1 MCPPPVGIMVRSEP
15 RTAGGRQEDDEAD
28 LVRRAQAGDSR
39 AVDLLARRYLQ
50 KVYAIAY
57 RLSGFDAEEAR
68 DNAQEALLQ
77 AFRNIKRFEGRSRFS
92 TWIYRVAVNSCQDA
106 RRRRLRWRRL
116 LVPWQAERGDAA
128 PAPPSADADAEGVEG
143 SALAGLRGE
152 ELRRQVRKVLEGLSE
167 KQRLVFQLKVF
178 EELSIAEIA
187 GATGMA
193 EGTVKTHLFRATRS
207 VREALQGW
215 TDR

>member
-1 MCPPPVGIMVRSEP
+1 MERGEP
-15 RTAGGRQEDDEAD
+15 RYSDGPKGDDEAD
-28 LVRRAQAGDSR
+28 LVRRAQAGDR
-39 AVDLLARRYLQ
+39 AAVDTLARRYQQ
-50 KVYAIAY
+50 KVYGIAY

-77 AFRNIKRFEGRSRFS
+77 VFRNLKHYEGRARFS
-92 TWIYRVAVNSCQDA
+92 TWLYRVTVNACRDA

-116 LVPWQAERGDAA
+116 LVPWQR
-128 PAPPSADADAEGVEG
+128 DAEGEEREPAAEG
-143 SALAGLRGE
+143 DAEGGAEPALSGLQGA
-152 ELRRQVRKVLEGLSE
+152 ELRRQVRRLLAGLSE

-193 EGTVKTHLFRATRS
+193 EGTVKSHLFRATRS
-207 VREALQGW
+207 VREGLREW
-215 TDR
+215 TEK